1 MFGAVLFAGHSIWLE
16 NDYIANR
23 VEPWMHV
30 VAIGFP
36 LSTGVAG
43 LDLFNPAETFALLRR
58 IHVYAPKVTGQGPTI
73 ASVVIM
79 HASSSL
85 LGRTCLPA

>member
-1 MFGAVLFAGHSIWLE
+1 MLGPHRRVAPKVSFVQLGGDGALQRMFGAVLLLVIRYGW

-43 LDLFNPAETFALLRR
+43 LALDL
-58 IHVYAPKVTGQGPTI
+58 
-73 ASVVIM
+73 
-79 HASSSL
+79 
-85 LGRTCLPA
+85 